1 MIKQSLLTAG
11 ADRNLFLVL
20 PATVIQNPEQPYF
33 PFAVPRDDF
42 ANRVIYEVVIAVPE
56 ELSSVRTISDELLCG
71 LRSLMSGA
79 ETIIAMKNRDS
90 HIPE

>member
-33 PFAVPRDDF
+33 PFAIPGVDF

-79 ETIIAMKNRDS
+79 ERIIAMENRVS